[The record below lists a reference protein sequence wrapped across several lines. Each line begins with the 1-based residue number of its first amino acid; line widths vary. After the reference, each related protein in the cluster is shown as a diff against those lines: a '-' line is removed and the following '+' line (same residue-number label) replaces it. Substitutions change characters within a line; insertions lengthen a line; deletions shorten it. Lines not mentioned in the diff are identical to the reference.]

1 MQWLGDRGSCVY
13 VFLLLI
19 ALPELAQGRRF
30 PFGKG
35 TEKVTR
41 PTATFHSFSPTR
53 LSATAEATVEAPTTP
68 TALETTEATP
78 LSVPDGAIQVSA
90 SVELPFPRAV
100 AYDAFA
106 DLSRQSTYS
115 PWLQSV
121 EYVNGKRNVV
131 GALTRWKL
139 SYLGLRFS
147 WNAICTVVDPQN
159 GIVEWKSISGLSNQ
173 GRVVFSE
180 HPAED
185 GGRSSSIMHMTMCV
199 SMPRIAARLV
209 GQGQLA
215 SLFEKHILEN
225 TIQNFRHIVAEND
238 WKRIQEQAAEAA
250 LLP

>member
-1 MQWLGDRGSCVY
+1 MSH
-13 VFLLLI
+13 
-19 ALPELAQGRRF
+19 GRRF

-35 TEKVTR
+35 SETTTR
-41 PTATFHSFSPTR
+41 PAATFHSFSPTR
-53 LSATAEATVEAPTTP
+53 MSATAEATIEAPTT
-68 TALETTEATP
+68 TEA
-78 LSVPDGAIQVSA
+78 VPEPSTSTTMPNGAIQVSA
-90 SVELPFPRAV
+90 SVELPFPKAV

-121 EYVNGKRNVV
+121 EYVNGKHNVV

-159 GIVEWKSISGLSNQ
+159 GIIEWKSISGLSNQ

-180 HPAED
+180 RPAEEGGD
-185 GGRSSSIMHMTMCV
+185 GRSSSMMHMTMCV

-225 TIQNFRHIVAEND
+225 TIQNFRQIVAEND
-238 WKRIQEQAAEAA
+238 WKRIQERAAAA
-250 LLP
+250 AMIQP